1 MFCFINVLCYN
12 GRKKKIESERGIAY
26 LIYVLVLNVVFCK
39 Y

>member
-1 MFCFINVLCYN
+1 MFCVIMVE
-12 GRKKKIESERGIAY
+12 KKIESERGIAY